1 MHSTEY
7 DDVRIDLFPSTDDL
21 KANGLEGY
29 RSRGTNLNGE
39 YFVLLRD
46 DAGTLEVM
54 PSDKLLAG
62 EQWLEIRSVSPHFDY
77 GEWPHHDIEA
87 AEIPVADISEEE
99 LNKLLDAAGT
109 PKTFFAIEMRL
120 WAGQEELP
128 KIRVSM
134 HLSSD
139 SARTYFNS
147 LRRNGLA
154 EAKLRNSRATRAEVL
169 LRHGKTLLANFTV

>member
-1 MHSTEY
+1 MTTVHHSR
-7 DDVRIDLFPSTDDL
+7 DPVNRCGWSD
-21 KANGLEGY
+21 GY
-29 RSRGTNLNGE
+29 
-39 YFVLLRD
+39 
-46 DAGTLEVM
+46 
-54 PSDKLLAG
+54 
-62 EQWLEIRSVSPHFDY
+62 
-77 GEWPHHDIEA
+77 EA

-154 EAKLRNSRATRAEVL
+154 KAKLRNSRATRAEVL
-169 LRHGKTLLANFTV
+169 LLHGKTLLANFTV